1 MRNTRTTRSDQGKG
15 RLEDE
20 HRMELNIGSN
30 IYRNANGILTLEGKE
45 QVVIEARSESPQL
58 LVTADLYDAKGDHV
72 AHLRRNV
79 WAFNFKTRFEIEVSA
94 ALSLFTYPAWLK
106 IVDKETAEAVLDINL
121 VKEATVHIANGRLYS
136 HKGQLW
142 DITPHCWRFPGSP
155 AIFGSVQDIRGGAI
169 VIG

>member
-1 MRNTRTTRSDQGKG
+1 
-15 RLEDE
+15 
-20 HRMELNIGSN
+20 MELNIGSN
-30 IYRNANGILTLEGKE
+30 IYRNANGVLTLEGKE
-45 QVVIEARSESPQL
+45 QIVIEARGESPQL
-58 LVTADLYDAKGDHV
+58 FVTADLYDAKGDHV

-79 WAFNFKTRFEIEVSA
+79 WAFNFKTRFELETSA
-94 ALSLFTYPAWLK
+94 TLSLFTYPAWLK
-106 IVDKETAEAVLDINL
+106 IFDKETSEAVLDINL
-121 VKEATVHIANGRLYS
+121 AKEATVHIVNGRLYS